1 MNVPTTVSHTQ
12 ADDGFKKKGG
22 VEKRDNDLTKERRGD
37 VQEKEPGQE
46 KCSDTL
52 KICFYKGRE
61 KYYSIFVDIS
71 TLPGSVV

>member
-12 ADDGFKKKGG
+12 ADDGFKKKKSG

-37 VQEKEPGQE
+37 EQEKEPGQE

-52 KICFYKGRE
+52 KNMF
-61 KYYSIFVDIS
+61 
-71 TLPGSVV
+71 L

>member
-1 MNVPTTVSHTQ
+1 MMFQKS
-12 ADDGFKKKGG
+12 G

-37 VQEKEPGQE
+37 AQEKERGQE

-61 KYYSIFVDIS
+61 KCYSKFVDIS